1 MIKIS
6 KDEAEYMRSNKLG
19 YLIHVSSAT
28 HKSKAKRYYMTEDQ
42 FGMKT
47 INKYRRDSATY
58 TYQNNPKKKAKC

>member
-28 HKSKAKRYYMTEDQ
+28 HKSRAKRYYMTEERK
-42 FGMKT
+42 GLKLLAEYKE
-47 INKYRRDSATY
+47 NEVAYSKV
-58 TYQNNPKKKAKC
+58 